1 MFDSD
6 RIASLCQLERYRM
19 EGGSGG
25 GGEMLP
31 RDGGV
36 HSRETSK
43 LLSSGEQQV
52 ARTRSFRRVDPSS
65 RYDSATELIYRSGM
79 DVDNT
84 RFSFFFLEKIVSPLG
99 EKFST
104 KICHLSFRREGRYMM
119 K

>member
-1 MFDSD
+1 
-6 RIASLCQLERYRM
+6 
-19 EGGSGG
+19 
-25 GGEMLP
+25 MLP

-84 RFSFFFLEKIVSPLG
+84 RFSFFFSRKNNFPTWREIFDKNLPFVVSTRGKVYDEINAKMENLLRVAIESDPANYNS
-99 EKFST
+99 K
-104 KICHLSFRREGRYMM
+104 
-119 K
+119 